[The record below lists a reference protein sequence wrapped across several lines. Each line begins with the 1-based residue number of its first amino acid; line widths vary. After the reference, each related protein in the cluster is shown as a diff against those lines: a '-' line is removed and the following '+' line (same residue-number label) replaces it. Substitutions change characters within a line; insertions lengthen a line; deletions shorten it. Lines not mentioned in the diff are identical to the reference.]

1 MQTKIDFNNHDN
13 KPSTPTTTM
22 KLINADDC
30 LMLPTKKKPVLP
42 LINRDLIN
50 EVYQPLTLQ
59 TLDEI

>member
-1 MQTKIDFNNHDN
+1 
-13 KPSTPTTTM
+13 M